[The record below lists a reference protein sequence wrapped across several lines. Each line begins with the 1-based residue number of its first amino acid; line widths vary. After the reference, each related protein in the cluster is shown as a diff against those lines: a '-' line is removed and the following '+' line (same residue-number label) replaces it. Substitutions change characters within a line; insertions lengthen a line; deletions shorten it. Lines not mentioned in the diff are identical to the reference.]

1 MTKLVMQWASDPNR
15 RLVGLNIALQ
25 GGRWPI
31 CVEVGGVPVMAD
43 GSAELFYALDCGAQV
58 PFVLLDGELYEC
70 ANMRKRKCGNG
81 AWRC

>member
-43 GSAELFYALDCGAQV
+43 GKAEMLYAIHTFKLSSRVV
-58 PFVLLDGELYEC
+58 P
-70 ANMRKRKCGNG
+70 A
-81 AWRC
+81 